1 MHATNAAHGLPWFRT
16 APLTRLT
23 EKQRKPPADILC
35 ILCQT
40 YLSTSLRLLASL
52 RPEDRADKRAQ
63 ALLPKLAGARVGN
76 GAAQRGPTPHKRL
89 PHTPPSH
96 AAHRCSVL
104 LRHTPALTAVHVK
117 SGRADAFTSSW
128 RTGRC
133 TRCPC
138 RTAAGTWSRRARTS
152 CGRCRWRPAGETR
165 LSTGKGGSATSAGRM
180 HTAPHNYHELQHW
193 MLFFADNGVQLHGGR
208 MMRPTHLK

>member
-1 MHATNAAHGLPWFRT
+1 MHATDAAHGLPWFRA

-23 EKQRKPPADILC
+23 EKQSTPPADILC
-35 ILCQT
+35 ILCQP
-40 YLSTSLRLLASL
+40 YLSTSLRLLAAL
-52 RPEDRADKRAQ
+52 RPEDRADMRTQ

-76 GAAQRGPTPHKRL
+76 GAALRGPTPHTRL

-104 LRHTPALTAVHVK
+104 ARNAPALTVVHVK
-117 SGRADAFTSSW
+117 SGRVDAFTTSSW

-138 RTAAGTWSRRARTS
+138 RPAAGTWSRRARTS
-152 CGRCRWRPAGETR
+152 CGRCRWQPAGETR
-165 LSTGKGGSATSAGRM
+165 LGTSNATSAGSM
-180 HTAPHNYHELQHW
+180 HTAPLIHIK
-193 MLFFADNGVQLHGGR
+193 HG
-208 MMRPTHLK
+208 